1 MIFLIFYFLK
11 SFKKK
16 VANKAQSTA
25 FERYQCFVVFVS
37 FSIIFFYSH
46 MCFSILLKYL
56 CIFYQFA
63 SVSLQKSVLQLADK
77 S

>member
-1 MIFLIFYFLK
+1 MILLIFYFLK
-11 SFKKK
+11 SFKKI
-16 VANKAQSTA
+16 ANKAQLTA
-25 FERYQCFVVFVS
+25 FERYQCFLVFVS
-37 FSIIFFYSH
+37 FAIIFFYSRI
-46 MCFSILLKYL
+46 CFSILLKYL